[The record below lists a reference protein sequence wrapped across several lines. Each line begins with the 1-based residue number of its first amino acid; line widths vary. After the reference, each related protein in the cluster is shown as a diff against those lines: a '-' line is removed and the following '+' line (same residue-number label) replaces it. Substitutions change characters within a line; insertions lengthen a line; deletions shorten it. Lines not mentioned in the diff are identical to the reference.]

1 MAKQIT
7 LKNLQDV
14 AQRTKQY
21 IDDKGG
27 AMVYRME
34 TTLYTNTTGQTGN
47 ITITLSQPFTNF
59 DAIIVYAGTGTELK
73 GRTTN
78 VEISSADL
86 LDGYNINFYPAYDA
100 VAYATVNVGRYSTTD
115 NMLWA
120 TIVKSNG
127 WTSQNIAVGVSKVV
141 GINYVPMENYSTTE
155 QVVGTW
161 IDGRP
166 VYQKTVDMGDVST
179 ITVGSANI
187 RSVAHNI
194 ANFGTLVD
202 MRGFMSHKTN
212 PDWYCPLPRIAGGL
226 CLEMACTTT
235 TVDLQLDKVESS
247 TTETSFSWAGN
258 AYVTIKYTKASS

>member
-27 AMVYRME
+27 AMVYRTE

-47 ITITLSQPFTNF
+47 ITVTLSQPFTNF
-59 DAIIVYAGTGTELK
+59 DAIIVYVGTGTELK

-86 LDGYNINFYPAYDA
+86 LDGRNINFYPAYDA

-115 NMLWA
+115 NTLWA
-120 TIVKSNG
+120 TIVRSNG
-127 WTSQNIAVGVSKVV
+127 WTSQNIAVGVSKIV

-155 QVVGTW
+155 QVIGTW

-166 VYQKTVDMGDVST
+166 VYQKTINFGQLPDTSIKTVST
-179 ITVGSANI
+179 GLDSSTRMIEAYGMAYRPSDG
-187 RSVAHNI
+187 
-194 ANFGTLVD
+194 ANFPIPLVAEMD
-202 MRGFMSHKTN
+202 NLTAQM
-212 PDWYCPLPRIAGGL
+212 PLYFRLNSNNIYDAYIHTSIDRT
-226 CLEMACTTT
+226 AF
-235 TVDLQLDKVESS
+235 
-247 TTETSFSWAGN
+247 TEC
-258 AYVTIKYTKASS
+258 YITIKYTKASS